1 MTERNNSAGIVPNV
15 SRAAIYRAFGAALR
29 LYVGVGKRHR
39 YKEIER
45 GAGVSARMIE
55 AYRHDLDHPEWR
67 EAKIEEILSVAG
79 FIGPDFLNEILPALI
94 GQGVFTIPEEDDPLP
109 GQFAADASEDTT
121 EIVKRAIDGK
131 FCPDDRQKL
140 AVVGLR
146 HIERGQRLV
155 ALGKRAAA

>member
-1 MTERNNSAGIVPNV
+1 MTGTSNSAGISPNV
-15 SRAAIYRAFGAALR
+15 SRAAIYRAFGTALR

-67 EAKIEEILSVAG
+67 EPKIEEIISVAG
-79 FIGPDFLNEILPALI
+79 FIGPDFLNEILPELI
-94 GQGVFTIPEEDDPLP
+94 GQGVFWVPDESEPPP

-121 EIVKRAIDGK
+121 EIVRRAADGE
-131 FCPDDRQKL
+131 FCADDRKHL
-140 AVVGLR
+140 AVVGR
-146 HIERGQRLV
+146 RQIERGQVLV
-155 ALGKRAAA
+155 AMGRRAA